1 MHFGAFSGGEKFAC
15 EVDFRGGLAVVPF
28 KGIFWV
34 GITLRLEILAEIRN
48 SMRNIKSELDFRGF
62 WLLFLLKTFLG
73 GGE

>member
-1 MHFGAFSGGEKFAC
+1 M
-15 EVDFRGGLAVVPF
+15 AVVLF

-62 WLLFLLKTFLG
+62 WLLFLLKTFLW